1 MKGEAGAI
9 FMKKMGG
16 LLGLVMLML
25 ALAACGGKA
34 TAAPPPAPALPDA
47 PTPTPAP
54 PTPTPLAPAFSRPA
68 AVGPLPTFT
77 PAPTP
82 MPGVLFV
89 DPDLSL
95 GKISPYV
102 YGANYGPWVSLR
114 PETLPL
120 AQDLDL
126 TILRWPGGEWG
137 DKNDIQ
143 PYQLD
148 AFVALARQLGAEPYI
163 NVRMPGGSPEQAAD
177 LVRYANIEKGYH
189 IRFWGIGNEP
199 SLYEGK
205 KGWEQWDTAYYN
217 AQWPQFA
224 QSMRAVDPTI
234 LILGPEIHQYTG
246 NPLTDPKDS
255 HGRDWMNEFLKAN
268 GDQVDI
274 VAIHRYPF
282 PVKEGVPT
290 TVDELL
296 ANPPEWDAI
305 IPNLRRAIRKY
316 VGRDLPIAVTEVNS
330 DWTHAIQGEATPDSF
345 ANAIWWADALG
356 RMIKH
361 KVDIVTYFILVT
373 RDKQGGYGLLEG
385 YGPRPTY
392 DVYQLYK
399 RFGDYL
405 VYASSGDPE
414 VSVYAARRADDVLTL
429 LFINRSDE
437 EKRLPLWLQNFNIAG
452 SVQIWRLDE
461 ANGLHNLDPIEMKNG
476 DEVALPPRSASL
488 HLLVPA
494 CTLGKHH

>member
-1 MKGEAGAI
+1 MCRPY
-9 FMKKMGG
+9 FS
-16 LLGLVMLML
+16 LLATSL
-25 ALAACGGKA
+25 ALSLIFFLGVAACGRA
-34 TAAPPPAPALPDA
+34 TPAPTPSSAPPDT
-47 PTPTPAP
+47 PTPTPVP
-54 PTPTPLAPAFSRPA
+54 PTPTPLAPASAKPA
-68 AVGPLPTFT
+68 LPGPLPTFT
-77 PAPTP
+77 PVPTP
-82 MPGVLFV
+82 VPGVLFV
-89 DPDLSL
+89 DTDQPL
-95 GKISPYV
+95 GKISPLV

-120 AQDLDL
+120 AKDMGLK
-126 TILRWPGGEWG
+126 ILRWPGGEWG

-177 LVRYANIEKGYH
+177 LVRYANVEKGYN

-199 SLYEGK
+199 SLYEYK
-205 KGWEQWDTAYYN
+205 TGWEQWDTAYYN
-217 AQWPQFA
+217 KQWPKFA
-224 QSMRAVDPTI
+224 AAMRAVDPDI

-246 NPLTDPKDS
+246 NPATDPKDTR
-255 HGRDWMNEFLKAN
+255 GRDWMNAFLKAN
-268 GDQVDI
+268 GDKVDI

-282 PVKEGVPT
+282 PIEEGVPT
-290 TVDELL
+290 TVEELL

-316 VGRDLPIAVTEVNS
+316 VGKDLPIAVTEINS

-345 ANAIWWADALG
+345 ANAIWWADVLG
-356 RMIKH
+356 RMIKN

-373 RDKQGGYGLLEG
+373 RDEQGGYGLLEG

-392 DVYQLYK
+392 YVYELYK
-399 RFGDYL
+399 RFGNQL

-414 VSVYAARRADDVLTL
+414 VAVYAAKRPDDVLTII
-429 LFINRSDE
+429 FINRSDE
-437 EKRLPLWLQNFNIAG
+437 EKRIPLWLQNFNIAG

-461 ANGLHNLDPIEMKNG
+461 EEGFHNLDPIEMKNG
-476 DEVALPPRSASL
+476 DEVVLPRRTASVYL
-488 HLLVPA
+488 MVPA